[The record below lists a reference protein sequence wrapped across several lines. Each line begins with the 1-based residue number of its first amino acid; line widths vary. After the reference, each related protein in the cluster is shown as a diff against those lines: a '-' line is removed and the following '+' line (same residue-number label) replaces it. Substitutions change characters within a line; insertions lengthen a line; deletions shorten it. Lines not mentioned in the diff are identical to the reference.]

1 MHLFYYTPEIPN
13 FLNKCNFEG
22 EKQYLILFNLQKILQ
37 KYSKLCSDKINE
49 IPENERIINVYE
61 LRKSLEELY
70 KGEGLFKIGQSGDPA
85 DLIFLFLNAFHSY
98 FMLAHSLK
106 FSIEKECNP
115 LCISHQYF
123 RFNLIQQNQCM
134 NCNATSD
141 ILKYALNFFI
151 YEISLKKIIYKI
163 EELESLDYFQN
174 KLFILFKEIT
184 SKTRLDCP
192 NKCKNPNVKKNIV
205 VIEPTPYYFFHLSW
219 KETTPKLVDI
229 CKVLFM
235 IPLSTK
241 NSDIFKVYSKELQC
255 NYNLY
260 GMILYWG
267 GHFTAIFQSGKD
279 EGQNNW
285 ILHDDKNIIKFKMWK
300 DVIVHCIKSH
310 SHPIIL
316 FYKQSETRGSLFDM
330 NISLR
335 DYNNLIKHCEIVD
348 LETQEDLY
356 NNKINNLNKK
366 QSESSIKRVQS
377 KIRPSLH
384 FQKSNDKLLLKQ
396 IQNLQKL
403 EELKKKNEELNEDEL
418 EEIKEIE
425 KEEEFL
431 PEIDYK
437 LGQWTCKNCKNIN
450 NFENYI
456 CIKCKYINIKVY
468 EEYEKKKEIS
478 IKLNDQKSSERY
490 DILTKNFEKTLKT
503 GRRRSSIIKR
513 LSTSG
518 IITPKYKLG
527 LISVNSSASD
537 VDEEEIKKKRFH
549 MNDDNTWNC
558 PFCGFVNE
566 SESENF
572 CEECKK
578 NKPEEGYEIVTE
590 EELDKINGVKQ
601 YLSNQLTFN
610 NSTIN
615 NSYMNTLDK

>member
-1 MHLFYYTPEIPN
+1 
-13 FLNKCNFEG
+13 
-22 EKQYLILFNLQKILQ
+22 
-37 KYSKLCSDKINE
+37 
-49 IPENERIINVYE
+49 
-61 LRKSLEELY
+61 
-70 KGEGLFKIGQSGDPA
+70 
-85 DLIFLFLNAFHSY
+85 
-98 FMLAHSLK
+98 
-106 FSIEKECNP
+106 
-115 LCISHQYF
+115 
-123 RFNLIQQNQCM
+123 
-134 NCNATSD
+134 
-141 ILKYALNFFI
+141 
-151 YEISLKKIIYKI
+151 
-163 EELESLDYFQN
+163 
-174 KLFILFKEIT
+174 
-184 SKTRLDCP
+184 
-192 NKCKNPNVKKNIV
+192 
-205 VIEPTPYYFFHLSW
+205 
-219 KETTPKLVDI
+219 
-229 CKVLFM
+229 
-235 IPLSTK
+235 
-241 NSDIFKVYSKELQC
+241 
-255 NYNLY
+255 
-260 GMILYWG
+260 MILYWG
-267 GHFTAIFQSGKD
+267 GHFTAIFKSGKD

-310 SHPIIL
+310 SHPIML

-348 LETQEDLY
+348 LETQEDIY
-356 NNKINNLNKK
+356 NNKFNKK
-366 QSESSIKRVQS
+366 QSESSIKKIQS

-403 EELKKKNEELNEDEL
+403 EELKKKNDELNEDEL
-418 EEIKEIE
+418 EEIKENE
-425 KEEEFL
+425 QEEFL

>member
-1 MHLFYYTPEIPN
+1 M
-13 FLNKCNFEG
+13 
-22 EKQYLILFNLQKILQ
+22 
-37 KYSKLCSDKINE
+37 
-49 IPENERIINVYE
+49 
-61 LRKSLEELY
+61 
-70 KGEGLFKIGQSGDPA
+70 
-85 DLIFLFLNAFHSY
+85 
-98 FMLAHSLK
+98 
-106 FSIEKECNP
+106 
-115 LCISHQYF
+115 
-123 RFNLIQQNQCM
+123 
-134 NCNATSD
+134 
-141 ILKYALNFFI
+141 
-151 YEISLKKIIYKI
+151 
-163 EELESLDYFQN
+163 
-174 KLFILFKEIT
+174 
-184 SKTRLDCP
+184 
-192 NKCKNPNVKKNIV
+192 
-205 VIEPTPYYFFHLSW
+205 
-219 KETTPKLVDI
+219 
-229 CKVLFM
+229 
-235 IPLSTK
+235 
-241 NSDIFKVYSKELQC
+241 QC

-267 GHFTAIFQSGKD
+267 GHFTAIFQGKD
-279 EGQNNW
+279 GQNNW

-335 DYNNLIKHCEIVD
+335 DYNNLIKHSKIVD

-356 NNKINNLNKK
+356 NNKINKNDNNLIKK

-403 EELKKKNEELNEDEL
+403 EELKKKNDELNEDEL
-418 EEIKEIE
+418 EEIKENE
-425 KEEEFL
+425 QEEFL

-537 VDEEEIKKKRFH
+537 IDEEEIKKKRFH
-549 MNDDNTWNC
+549 MNDDNSWNC
-558 PFCGFVNE
+558 PFCGFLNE
-566 SESENF
+566 SEQENF

-578 NKPEEGYEIVTE
+578 NKPEEGFEIITE
-590 EELDKINGVKQ
+590 EENEKINGVKQ

-615 NSYMNTLDK
+615 NSYLNTLDK